1 VGNLEFVWKSPET
14 GIVSPSTPI
23 KVPHQCE
30 VKLMAKKLPA
40 RVATNDNSIW
50 HLFGPPPLLPG
61 ENRTDFDNLL
71 ERFARD
77 EKPTDTMEHAWVWD
91 IAIFTWEILRYR
103 RYVAGLYAVNRVRG
117 LQIVLRPLHGN
128 ENLPELLDR
137 WVQRDPDATEYVA
150 TLLRRAGLTMDDV
163 MAQTLSVKISDIERI
178 DGIVMRLEARRN
190 SVFREIERR
199 RTRFGTALRRSVDEI
214 EDGEFTEIGPSNNKA
229 SSAA

>member
-1 VGNLEFVWKSPET
+1 
-14 GIVSPSTPI
+14 
-23 KVPHQCE
+23 
-30 VKLMAKKLPA
+30 MAKKLP
-40 RVATNDNSIW
+40 VPVPTNDNSVW

-61 ENRTDFDNLL
+61 ENPADFDNLL
-71 ERFARD
+71 AQLARD

-91 IAIFTWEILRYR
+91 IAGFTWEILRYR

-117 LQIVLRPLHGN
+117 LQIVLRPLHGD

-150 TLLRRAGLTMDDV
+150 TLLRGAGLTMDDV

-178 DGIVMRLEARRN
+178 DGIVMRMEARRN

-199 RTRFGTALRRSVDEI
+199 RARFGAALRKSVGEI
-214 EDGEFTEIGPSNNKA
+214 EDGEFTEIGSSKSEI